1 MDDAPITSRTVK
13 AAATS
18 KESLAGRDALAP
30 LVRLLARQAAR
41 DALLASRVE
50 QEMQEHDD
58 ED

>member
-1 MDDAPITSRTVK
+1 MERSDGRTGRGGSAAESRLRSHT
-13 AAATS
+13 
-18 KESLAGRDALAP
+18 ALIAI
-30 LVRLLARQAAR
+30 VRLLARQAAR

>member
-1 MDDAPITSRTVK
+1 MDDAPITSQTVK

-18 KESLAGRDALAP
+18 KESFAGRDALAP

-50 QEMQEHDD
+50 QENRTHE